1 MAKEANLALYLQ
13 GTPFR
18 KLRPGCENC
27 LRALS
32 PEGIWLGAVERAEAH
47 QHLLKWTKFAFY
59 LILRRVYQDKMI
71 SPLFRLIKSNR
82 TLLHNQE
89 VVDHLKT
96 F

>member
-1 MAKEANLALYLQ
+1 MANETNLALYQQ

-27 LRALS
+27 LRTLS

-47 QHLLKWTKFAFY
+47 QQLLKWTKLVVY
-59 LILRRVYQDKMI
+59 LTLRRVYRDKMI

-82 TLLHNQE
+82 SLIQNQE

>member
-1 MAKEANLALYLQ
+1 MANETSLALYLQ

-18 KLRPGCENC
+18 KLRPGCESC
-27 LRALS
+27 LRTLS
-32 PEGIWLGAVERAEAH
+32 PEGIWLGAMERAEAH
-47 QHLLKWTKFAFY
+47 QHLLKWTKLVVY
-59 LILRRVYQDKMI
+59 LTLRRVYRDKMI

-82 TLLHNQE
+82 SLIQNQE